1 MDMADYGFT
10 GGDLLLKKLEG
21 LAKVT
26 DGKPVLRVGF
36 LEGKTEAD
44 GTPVPMVAAWNEFGD
59 GTKRP
64 PRPFFRNMIAAKGKA
79 WPDEIAKILP
89 TAGFDAVKTLL
100 LMGMRISG
108 HLRQSIVDTN
118 SPPLAPST
126 IARKSRGGFKKVAGA
141 FGPEKPLVDTGTML
155 NSVDYEVDGH
165 K

>member
-1 MDMADYGFT
+1 MANYGFV
-10 GGDLLLKKLEG
+10 GGGKLLQKLEDTV
-21 LAKVT
+21 KVT
-26 DGKPVLRVGF
+26 AGKPVLRVGF

-59 GTKRP
+59 GSKRP
-64 PRPFFRNMIAAKGKA
+64 PRPFFRNMIAAKGGK

-89 TAGFDAVKTLL
+89 TTGFDATKTLL
-100 LMGMRISG
+100 LMGVRISG
-108 HLRQSIVDTN
+108 QLRQSIVDLV

-126 IARKSRGGFKKVAGA
+126 IARKSRGGVKKVAGA